1 MVYCRAMRKSSLA
14 FLLVPIIPTSIYVL
28 SLLFYPRRDL
38 LILWRREFNIPL
50 DAILPLI
57 AVAAIY
63 CVLGFWL
70 IQRVK
75 ADRPLLRIHHIGLIG
90 LGVVGGLAIQIAVIR
105 VTEPDPVVGI
115 VWRTYAIKSGGYWSV
130 GAQVQDIA
138 RFIGNYPAN
147 ADSYPVHE
155 IRHPPGLSLL
165 FWVGAQMF
173 KLVPRIADTVANWL
187 RPYSCLSD
195 VSTLVPSNQMASGA
209 FGIVIE
215 ILLAML
221 PVIPLYALVKR
232 LAGTKA
238 AVWAVVLY
246 PLTPGYGMWVAQ
258 FDRGFALA
266 SASVLYLCED
276 IVTKN
281 SYRNA
286 FLAGLVLS
294 FATFASVGTVP
305 IAMLGGVYALVRIY
319 QTQPIAELRRL
330 SSWRPRMVQALLVL
344 LGLSVVWAAAYLF
357 FGLNPVDMFRVIFK
371 SHLSIDFP
379 YWPFVVWHP
388 WDIITFIGLP
398 VVSLAVVL
406 GWKKAAPLT
415 AAFVL
420 TLFTLSVIHVAR
432 GETGRVWLFFTPA
445 AVGAAAILLSA
456 RRNGEQIVVVGLL
469 AVQLVVM
476 AGVLRVL
483 NDYGI
488 TPQAMP
494 TVTVPAGINRIDTRF
509 GASGQI
515 ALLGYTLPEVR
526 PGDYVTMT
534 LYWQDKSTTP
544 IDAAYKVFI
553 HVANDES
560 DQARLTAHD
569 ASPVDWL
576 YPTTCWQPN
585 QIVADVHP
593 LVIPQDAR
601 PGQYLIFVGLY
612 DPISQTRPP
621 TFASPPARQMY
632 GSILLPQ
639 PLTVTAK
646 P

>member
-1 MVYCRAMRKSSLA
+1 MRKSSLL
-14 FLLVPIIPTSIYVL
+14 FLLVPIVPTSIYVL
-28 SLLFYPRRDL
+28 SLLFYPERDL
-38 LILWRREFNIPL
+38 LILWHREFNVPL
-50 DAILPLI
+50 EAILPLI
-57 AVAAIY
+57 LCLVIY
-63 CVLGFWL
+63 GLACLWL
-70 IQRVK
+70 ARGVQADKPLTRPQR
-75 ADRPLLRIHHIGLIG
+75 ASLIG
-90 LGVVGGLAIQIAVIR
+90 LAVVGGLAIQFAVTR
-105 VTEPDPVVGI
+105 VTEPDPLVGI
-115 VWRTYAIKSGGYWSV
+115 AWRTYAIKSGGYWSV
-130 GAQVQDIA
+130 GAQVQDVA
-138 RFIGNYPAN
+138 KFIGDYPKDATE
-147 ADSYPVHE
+147 YPVHE
-155 IRHPPGLSLL
+155 IRHPPGLSLI
-165 FWVGAQMF
+165 FWAGAQIF
-173 KLVPRIADTVANWL
+173 KLIPQVATTVASWL

-195 VSTLVPSNQMASGA
+195 VSTMVPANQMASGA
-209 FGIVIE
+209 LGIVIE

-221 PVIPLYALVKR
+221 PVVPLYALVKR

-238 AVWAVVLY
+238 AVWAVLLY

-305 IAMLGGVYALVRIY
+305 IAMLGAVYALVRIY
-319 QTQPIAELRRL
+319 QTQPAAELRKF
-330 SSWRPRMVQALLVL
+330 SAWRPRIIQALLVL
-344 LGLSVVWAAAYLF
+344 LGVSVVWAIAYF
-357 FGLNPVDMFRVIFK
+357 AFGLNPVDLFRVIFD

-398 VVSLAVVL
+398 IVALVVVL
-406 GWKKAAPLT
+406 GWKKATPLT

-420 TLFTLSVIHVAR
+420 TLFTLSVIHIAR
-432 GETGRVWLFFTPA
+432 GETGRVWLFFTPV
-445 AVGAAAILLSA
+445 AVGAAAILISA
-456 RRNGEQIVVVGLL
+456 RRSSEQTVIVGFL
-469 AVQLVVM
+469 AMQLVVM
-476 AGVLRVL
+476 AGVLRVM
-483 NDYGI
+483 NDYGY

-494 TVTVPAGINRIDTRF
+494 PVTVPADTHLIDTRF

-515 ALLGYTLPEVR
+515 ALLGYTLPEVK
-526 PGDYVTMT
+526 PGDYATMT
-534 LYWQDKSTTP
+534 LYWQDKSAQP
-544 IDAAYKVFI
+544 IETAYKVFI
-553 HVANDES
+553 HVADDEN

-593 LVIPQDAR
+593 LVIPTDAN
-601 PGQYLIFVGLY
+601 PGRYPVFVGLY

-632 GSILLPQ
+632 GSILLPEQ
-639 PLTVTAK
+639 LAVTLK